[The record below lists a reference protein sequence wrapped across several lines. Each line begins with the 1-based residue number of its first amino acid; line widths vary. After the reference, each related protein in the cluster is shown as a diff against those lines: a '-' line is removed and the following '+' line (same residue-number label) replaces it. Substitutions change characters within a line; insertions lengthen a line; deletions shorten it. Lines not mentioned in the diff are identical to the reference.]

1 MFTTGTKQDPMG
13 PFQVQKLL
21 NQTWARSPTQ
31 QSQFTDTGCGEGL
44 CSIYDKA
51 LIKGELVAQNPPQGL
66 KQNIFKGQVREGG
79 LQGM

>member
-1 MFTTGTKQDPMG
+1 MG
-13 PFQVQKLL
+13 NEMHVIENEFLRVAVAPHG
-21 NQTWARSPTQ
+21 A
-31 QSQFTDTGCGEGL
+31 EL

-51 LIKGELVAQNPPQGL
+51 LIKGEPAQNPPQGL